1 HIEQP
6 HAPCH
11 HYDSSTCHVRC
22 RKDTLQRTMPP
33 PNYLS
38 NPEPRSLNH
47 NVAPTLLHLQEIYVS
62 RKTAPLQAEMPIN
75 VGTPQGAS
83 SPRTLPHL
91 SDYHDKAEA
100 NKEYTLHLDRGRENA
115 KFLLEELN
123 PSYPLSL
130 LVQPQKFHRTSARE

>member
-1 HIEQP
+1 
-6 HAPCH
+6 
-11 HYDSSTCHVRC
+11 
-22 RKDTLQRTMPP
+22 MPP

-38 NPEPRSLNH
+38 NPEPRSLINDGILS
-47 NVAPTLLHLQEIYVS
+47 LLHLQEIYVS
-62 RKTAPLQAEMPIN
+62 GKTAPLQGGMPIN

-83 SPRTLPHL
+83 SPRTLLHL
-91 SDYHDKAEA
+91 SDYHDKAKA

-123 PSYPLSL
+123 TSYPLSL